1 MDNLTIIIPAKKE
14 KESLSHVLNDLEKL
28 NIKTIVILERND
40 SETIKSIKNCKCEI
54 LYQIGKG
61 YGDALIQGINN
72 TKTKYFSIFNADG
85 SFLSSELKVMYNLL
99 QSNKCDFVFGSRYM
113 PGGLSEDDTFITF
126 VGNKIFTLIGNIFF
140 SLNISDI
147 LYTFVMGNTY
157 CAKNLD
163 LREKRFSFCVE
174 LPIKAKRNG
183 YALLTIPCHEK
194 PRIGGKKK
202 VNAFKDGFLILMS
215 MIKLF
220 FSSSKIK

>member
-28 NIKTIVILERND
+28 NLKIIVVLERND
-40 SETIKSIKNCKCEI
+40 NETIQSIKNCKCEI
-54 LYQIGKG
+54 SYQQGKG
-61 YGDALIQGINN
+61 YGNALIQGISN
-72 TKTKYFSIFNADG
+72 TKTKYFCIFNADG

-126 VGNKIFTLIGNIFF
+126 IGNKIFTLIGNIFF

-147 LYTFVMGNTY
+147 LYTFVMGNTQ
-157 CAKNLD
+157 CAKGLYLKEN
-163 LREKRFSFCVE
+163 KFSFCVE

-183 YALLTIPCHEK
+183 HTLLTVPCHEK

-202 VNAFKDGFLILMS
+202 VNAFRDGFLILIS

-220 FSSSKIK
+220 FTNSKIK